1 MLNEIGM
8 GKTVNIYSF
17 HATFTIIIIALL
29 DQIYCPINIALSSFN
44 IKKIKSHDMG
54 NKLLLKNNKKRAEM
68 DSGQWTMLSR
78 VM

>member
-8 GKTVNIYSF
+8 GKAVNIYSF

-29 DQIYCPINIALSSFN
+29 DQIYCPINIGLSSFN

-54 NKLLLKNNKKRAEM
+54 NKLLLKDNKKRAEM